1 MSGGRAPGR
10 LYTPEFAF
18 ACGFYLT
25 GGLSLALFPLFPL
38 FVKRIGGSETT
49 IGLVLGVGAAASVAA
64 RPAIGVLL
72 DRIGRRRVLFAGNLA
87 NAASW
92 IPFLFVTAPGP
103 WLYVWTTLH
112 DVVWGALFAAY
123 FTYAADLVPPARR
136 AEGIAVFGVAG
147 MTANGLGPMV
157 GEAVIARVG
166 FPAYFGTAI
175 AFALAATAMA
185 LWVVDRPATVAP
197 PEGSVVR
204 GLMALGRSP
213 GLRRVFVASAVLG
226 AAINAAFF
234 FVAPFTRQL
243 GLERAG
249 PFFAAYAG
257 TSIVIRLF
265 GRRALDLMGPHRVS
279 VPGFTVFAVG
289 LAGLALLP
297 YADASASTAILV
309 ATGIAGGAGH
319 GSLFPVLNALAIGR
333 APAAMQGAVV
343 SLHTAA
349 LDFGAVLG
357 TPLCGAVAD
366 AAGYPTM
373 YVVMGIAC
381 WVGLVLMVTDP
392 VRETRGEGVGR

>member
-1 MSGGRAPGR
+1 VSGAPP
-10 LYTPEFAF
+10 LYTREFAF
-18 ACGFYLT
+18 ACGLHLA
-25 GGLSLALFPLFPL
+25 GAMSLAFFPLFPL
-38 FVKRIGGSETT
+38 FVKSIGGTETT
-49 IGLVLGVGAAASVAA
+49 IGLVLGIGAAASVAA
-64 RPAIGVLL
+64 RPGVGVLL
-72 DRIGRRRVLFAGNLA
+72 DRIGRRRVLLGGNLL

-92 IPFLFVTAPGP
+92 VPFLFLSAPGP

-147 MTANGLGPMV
+147 MTANGLAPV
-157 GEAVIARVG
+157 LAEVVIARAG

-175 AFALAATAMA
+175 VFALVSVAMTLA
-185 LWVVDRPATVAP
+185 VVDRPMTRVATTGGVFD
-197 PEGSVVR
+197 
-204 GLMALGRSP
+204 GLVALGRSP
-213 GLRRVFVASAVLG
+213 QLRRVFVASAFLG

-234 FVAPFTRQL
+234 FVAPFAHQI

-249 PFFAAYAG
+249 PYFAAYAG
-257 TSIVIRLF
+257 TSIVIRLY

-279 VPGFTVFAVG
+279 VPGFTIFAIG

-297 YADASASTAILV
+297 YVSGGLATAVLV

-319 GSLFPVLNALAIGR
+319 GSLFPVLSALAIAR

-349 LDFGAVLG
+349 LDLGAVLG
-357 TPLCGAVAD
+357 TPLCGAIAD

-373 YVVMGIAC
+373 YVVMGICC
-381 WVGLVLMVTDP
+381 WAGLILMATDP
-392 VRETRGEGVGR
+392 VQERGGDGRGRGGG